1 MDPKLKGVKK
11 EILDRE
17 YILKLNIRTP
27 FSESVHIRIVT
38 KGRKDIFPFLPQNC
52 SLTNKTGG
60 AQPAMKG
67 NSRHSIIKGMV
78 GQRER
83 KAAGEQIAFEMG
95 LKAVIWA
102 NPITAKVMTLQ
113 LPS

>member
-1 MDPKLKGVKK
+1 
-11 EILDRE
+11 
-17 YILKLNIRTP
+17 
-27 FSESVHIRIVT
+27 
-38 KGRKDIFPFLPQNC
+38 
-52 SLTNKTGG
+52 
-60 AQPAMKG
+60 MKG

-83 KAAGEQIAFEMG
+83 KVAGEQIAFEMG